1 MKIKILVIFFL
12 ALIFSFIIYDVT
24 LTNRKSILM
33 LGDNH
38 LTNNEYKT
46 YDKYLYDDLK
56 NDVVFFNELFTLD
69 KNNYKDIL
77 NDIKNNKY
85 VVSKNKK
92 IYLNQLISKSNIIIL
107 NANNEEYFNKCN
119 KSDSILKEY
128 DKKIYDDLNNLINVI
143 NKISTAKII
152 IIGNYCI
159 NKDNNNLNKLYKNY
173 NYINMFDLTKN
184 KENISSFKTF
194 KLSNNGNYELYK
206 SVKLLQNDK

>member
-1 MKIKILVIFFL
+1 MKIKILVIFFFFL
-12 ALIFSFIIYDVT
+12 FFSFIIYDVT

-206 SVKLLQNDK
+206 SVKLLQND

>member
-24 LTNRKSILM
+24 LTNRKSILI

-56 NDVVFFNELFTLD
+56 DNIIFFYELFTLD
-69 KNNYKDIL
+69 KNDYKSIL

-85 VVSKNKK
+85 VISKNKK
-92 IYLNQLISKSNIIIL
+92 IYLNQLISKSNVIIL
-107 NANNEEYFNKCN
+107 NANNEEYFSKCD

-128 DKKIYDDLNNLINVI
+128 DKKIYNDLNNLINVI

-159 NKDNNNLNKLYKNY
+159 NKENSNLNELYKKY

-184 KENISSFKTF
+184 IENISSFKTL
-194 KLSNNGNYELYK
+194 KLSNSGNYSLYK
-206 SVKLLQNDK
+206 SVKLLQND

>member
-24 LTNRKSILM
+24 LTNRKSVLI

-56 NDVVFFNELFTLD
+56 DNVVFFNELFTFD

-85 VVSKNKK
+85 IVTKNKK
-92 IYLNQLISKSNIIIL
+92 LYLNQLISKSNIIIL

-128 DKKIYDDLNNLINVI
+128 DRKIYDDLNNLINVI

-159 NKDNNNLNKLYKNY
+159 NKENDNLNQLYKNY
-173 NYINMFDLTKN
+173 NYINMFDLIKN
-184 KENISSFKTF
+184 NENISSFKTF
-194 KLSNNGNYELYK
+194 KLSNDGNYNLYK
-206 SVKLLQNDK
+206 SVKLLQND

>member
-24 LTNRKSILM
+24 LTNRKSILI

-38 LTNNEYKT
+38 LINSDYKT

-56 NDVVFFNELFTLD
+56 DNVIFFNELFTLD

-85 VVSKNKK
+85 VISKNKK
-92 IYLNQLISKSNIIIL
+92 VYLNQLLSKSNIIIL
-107 NANNEEYFNKCN
+107 NANNEEYFKKCN
-119 KSDSILKEY
+119 KSEGILKEY
-128 DKKIYDDLNNLINVI
+128 DKKIYNDLNNLISVI

-159 NKDNNNLNKLYKNY
+159 NKENSNLNELYKNY
-173 NYINMFDLTKN
+173 NYINMYDLIKDN
-184 KENISSFKTF
+184 ENISSFKTF
-194 KLSNNGNYELYK
+194 KLSNDGNYNLYK
-206 SVKLLQNDK
+206 SVKLLQND

>member
-159 NKDNNNLNKLYKNY
+159 NKDNNNLNQLYKNY

-206 SVKLLQNDK
+206 SVKSLQND

>member
-159 NKDNNNLNKLYKNY
+159 NKDNNNLNQLYKNY

-206 SVKLLQNDK
+206 SVKLLQND

>member
-24 LTNRKSILM
+24 LTNRKSILI

-56 NDVVFFNELFTLD
+56 DNVVFFNELFTLD

-128 DKKIYDDLNNLINVI
+128 DKKIYDDLNNLNNVI

-159 NKDNNNLNKLYKNY
+159 NKENNDLNQLYKNY

-184 KENISSFKTF
+184 NENISSFKTF
-194 KLSNNGNYELYK
+194 KLSNDGNYDLYK
-206 SVKLLQNDK
+206 FVKLLQND

>member
-159 NKDNNNLNKLYKNY
+159 NKDNNNLKKLYKNY

-206 SVKLLQNDK
+206 SVKLLQND

>member
-1 MKIKILVIFFL
+1 
-12 ALIFSFIIYDVT
+12 
-24 LTNRKSILM
+24 M

-128 DKKIYDDLNNLINVI
+128 DKKIYDDLNSLINVI

-206 SVKLLQNDK
+206 SVKLLQND